1 MNKKK
6 VKSAKEF
13 DDLFEKD
20 LDSALDQMNKSV
32 KKVQKVNIDF
42 PVEFLS
48 DIDEVASKLG
58 VSRQSLL
65 KVWIN
70 DRLIQ
75 ERINQKKA
83 N

>member
-1 MNKKK
+1 MSKKK
-6 VKSAKEF
+6 VKTEKEF
-13 DDLFEKD
+13 DELFESNM
-20 LDSALDQMNKSV
+20 DSALDQMTESV

-42 PVEFLS
+42 PVAFLS
-48 DIDEVASKLG
+48 DIDEIASKLG

-65 KVWIN
+65 KVWIS

-83 N
+83 S